1 MDSNWPLAVPV
12 PADTCV
18 TLGGAAAVA
27 VLESLL
33 EPWPV
38 GRPCS
43 TATAAAAPTGAPV
56 DHHLGRHAATRGD
69 HEWACDLLTRAVG
82 LCEEFR
88 AQQFAA
94 RSRAA
99 PAGLATRPD

>member
-1 MDSNWPLAVPV
+1 VAGRQVVLN
-12 PADTCV
+12 CYRG
-18 TLGGAAAVA
+18 GGAYWG
-27 VLESLL
+27 
-33 EPWPV
+33 PM
-38 GRPCS
+38 
-43 TATAAAAPTGAPV
+43 
-56 DHHLGRHAATRGD
+56 DHHLGRHVATRGD

-88 AQQFAA
+88 APQFAA